1 MNEMELTI
9 PTPRGDIFAIYTE
22 GDASESMCPDDDS
35 GRGEK
40 PLVILCHGL
49 MMNCRQNPIMG
60 FASSLNKA
68 GYDTL
73 RFDFRGSG
81 LSSGDITEMTPL
93 TEVDDLKDVVAH
105 YKDRRIVLCGHSL
118 GGLVSLMTAAED
130 PSISALVLLA
140 PAVNIELDSR
150 AGRVAIETFDPVN
163 IPEFVEVW
171 GSRLSRSY
179 FTTAQNLGIFERIA
193 KYNGPVCVLMGERD
207 RIVELNLSEKL
218 QEALPQAQIHA
229 IPHADHLFSRGI
241 RLKAAAVAVD
251 FLRNF

>member
-1 MNEMELTI
+1 M
-9 PTPRGDIFAIYTE
+9 
-22 GDASESMCPDDDS
+22 
-35 GRGEK
+35 
-40 PLVILCHGL
+40 
-49 MMNCRQNPIMG
+49 
-60 FASSLNKA
+60 
-68 GYDTL
+68 
-73 RFDFRGSG
+73 
-81 LSSGDITEMTPL
+81 
-93 TEVDDLKDVVAH
+93 
-105 YKDRRIVLCGHSL
+105 LCGHSL

-193 KYNGPVCVLMGERD
+193 KYKGPVCVLMGERD

-218 QEALPQAQIHA
+218 QEAMPQAQIHV

-241 RLKAAAVAVD
+241 RLKAAAVALD
-251 FLRNF
+251 FLRNVSDFG